1 MNKPW
6 EKFFNL
12 SIVQFMAFPE
22 TIRGEGPI
30 AAAIE
35 KIAMDPF
42 WTGIEISWIKDPAVR
57 KQVRGL
63 LETANLPAIFGAQPP
78 LISQRLDLNAAEPDM
93 RKKAVDQIIVCM
105 DMAAEMNIHYLSL
118 ISGWDPGADKRAEA
132 KKFLEE
138 SVLKICE
145 YGQSQL
151 ISVNLEIFDRDYD
164 VHALLGPLEESA
176 VFSARIKRDFP
187 DFGLLYDLSHQA
199 ILNQNTRSALTL
211 LKDHLV
217 HVHLGNCT
225 LKHNDPLYGD
235 KHPRIGY
242 TGGAVGVPELTE
254 FISGL
259 FEIGYLEEETDQ
271 ANKKKPWVGFEVKP
285 MPGESSELLLA
296 GTKRAFIKAWSDL

>member
-1 MNKPW
+1 MNQPW

-30 AAAIE
+30 VAAIE

-57 KQVRGL
+57 KQVRGI

-78 LISQRLDLNAAEPDM
+78 LISQHLDLNAADPGM
-93 RKKAVDQIIVCM
+93 RKKAVDQIIICM
-105 DMAAEMNIHYLSL
+105 DMAAEMNIHELSL

-132 KKFLEE
+132 TNFLEE
-138 SVLKICE
+138 SVLKICK
-145 YGQSQL
+145 YGQNQH

-164 VHALLGPLEESA
+164 VHALLGPLEESVA
-176 VFSARIKRDFP
+176 FSARIKRDFP

-199 ILNQNTRSALTL
+199 ILNQNTHSALTL

-217 HVHLGNCT
+217 HIHLGNCT
-225 LKHNDPLYGD
+225 LKPNDPLYGD

-242 TGGAVGVPELTE
+242 IGGTVGVSELTE
-254 FISGL
+254 FISEL
-259 FEIGYLEEETDQ
+259 FKIEYFKDEMNQ
-271 ANKKKPWVGFEVKP
+271 ANKRKPWVGFEVKP

-296 GTKRAFIKAWSDL
+296 GTKRAFIEAWSDL